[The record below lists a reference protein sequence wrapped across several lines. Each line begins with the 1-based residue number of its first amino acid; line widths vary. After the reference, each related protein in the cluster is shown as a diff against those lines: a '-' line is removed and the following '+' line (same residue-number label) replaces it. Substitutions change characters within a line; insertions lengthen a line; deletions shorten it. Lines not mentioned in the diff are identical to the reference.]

1 MAPSPFHLPT
11 IYPCVHF
18 LCSSQG
24 FKQILVVPFVQP
36 LLCLGANPHL
46 WLVFWLHLPVYS
58 CLCSWASL
66 QQAEHAPACRYFTYF
81 QRTLFPQVI
90 AAFTSLFHSSLN
102 SMLLHQRFL
111 PSNTNDAPSYYSK
124 AHGPSAH
131 LAKSCDMYVHLHA
144 YCLYIVLEY
153 KFPKR

>member
-1 MAPSPFHLPT
+1 MPGSKRLTFGLFSDF
-11 IYPCVHF
+11 IFQC
-18 LCSSQG
+18 
-24 FKQILVVPFVQP
+24 ILVYVVEPVSSRLSMP
-36 LLCLGANPHL
+36 L
-46 WLVFWLHLPVYS
+46 
-58 CLCSWASL
+58 
-66 QQAEHAPACRYFTYF
+66 PAGIFTYF

-102 SMLLHQRFL
+102 SMLLHQRFF